1 MKNKTN
7 MKEPMMLSQLNL
19 RFHKKLIEALKVRAG
34 RENTSVNAL
43 AERFLDDGLKT
54 VAPGDGYFQLV
65 ADPEATVRQLYRHI
79 ILGQTLGTSA
89 LSRDELHF
97 VLVHAREA
105 FLRRHNRLA
114 TLPALDTLLDIT
126 GDLLAWQVEHD
137 RPVDGHYLKGIF
149 RLAGK
154 NWTEEFDA
162 FRAELRPVVD
172 QMYAEHILRPLQ
184 SDCFNLADI
193 PDSALAGIF
202 TLPRLKAVFPL
213 MLRGLDWSGERARDL
228 AQELRPVILA
238 VTETIEAGTL
248 RLEIRV
254 DGQHPGERPGA
265 WYTTPRLHLLI
276 TGQDFVVPY
285 GWETFSELLGLFTLY
300 TRYPETLA
308 HGHQG
313 ERVMFSPP
321 GHVTKEGFFGIDGL
335 RIFLPAEAFESLGS
349 ELTTKCAEG
358 TLAEALTGMR
368 CLYGDL

>member
-7 MKEPMMLSQLNL
+7 IKGPMMLSQLNL

-65 ADPEATVRQLYRHI
+65 ADPEDTVRQLYRHI
-79 ILGQTLGTSA
+79 ILGQTFGTA
-89 LSRDELHF
+89 PVSRDELRF
-97 VLVHAREA
+97 ILVHAREA
-105 FLRRHNRLA
+105 FMQGRNRLA
-114 TLPALDTLLDIT
+114 TLPALHTLLDIT
-126 GDLLAWQVEHD
+126 RDLLAWQVGHD

-149 RLAGK
+149 RLAGEK
-154 NWTEEFDA
+154 WTEEFDA
-162 FRAELRPVVD
+162 FLAELRPVVD
-172 QMYAEHILRPLQ
+172 QMYAEHLLRPLE
-184 SDCFNLADI
+184 SDCFNFADI

-213 MLRGLDWSGERARDL
+213 MLRGLDWSGEKARDL
-228 AQELRPVILA
+228 AQELRPVIPA

-248 RLEIRV
+248 RLEIRIA
-254 DGQHPGERPGA
+254 GQHPGARPGA
-265 WYTTPRLHLLI
+265 WYETPRLHLLI

-285 GWETFSELLGLFTLY
+285 GWEVFSEMLGLFTLY
-300 TRYPETLA
+300 ARYPEALA

-313 ERVMFSPP
+313 ERVMFSPS
-321 GHVTKEGFFGIDGL
+321 GHVTREGFFGIDGL
-335 RIFLPAEAFESLGS
+335 RIFMPAEAFETLVR
-349 ELTTKCAEG
+349 ELTTRCSEG
-358 TLAEALTGMR
+358 TLAEALTGLR